1 MFLSFHHDLPW
12 VTTIAA
18 YVNLFL
24 RMTTKSNL
32 PQIVAIGLVLLLVV
46 VFLRAEGRMFICTCG
61 HFALWTSDTCSS
73 NTSQQLLDPYSF
85 THVLHGFLF
94 FWLIALL
101 FRRMSSGWQVCLA
114 LLLEGAWEVFENT
127 RFVID
132 KYRTE
137 TAALGYTGDT
147 IVNSFGDVM
156 CALVGFL
163 IAQRLGL
170 RRSLI
175 VFVLVET
182 FLILWIRDSLL
193 LQILMLVRPVEAI
206 KLWQMCV
213 QP

>member
-1 MFLSFHHDLPW
+1 M
-12 VTTIAA
+12 
-18 YVNLFL
+18 
-24 RMTTKSNL
+24 
-32 PQIVAIGLVLLLVV
+32 VAIGLVLLLVV
-46 VFLRAEGRMFICTCG
+46 VLLRAEGRMFICTCG
-61 HFALWTSDTCSS
+61 QFAVWTSDTCSS

-101 FRRMSSGWQVCLA
+101 FRRMNSSWQICLA

-147 IVNSFGDVM
+147 IVNSLGDLM
-156 CALVGFL
+156 CALVGFT
-163 IAQRLGL
+163 IARQLGL

-175 VFVLVET
+175 VFVVVEIVLLV
-182 FLILWIRDSLL
+182 WIRDSLL

>member
-1 MFLSFHHDLPW
+1 
-12 VTTIAA
+12 
-18 YVNLFL
+18 
-24 RMTTKSNL
+24 MTPKSNRPGVL
-32 PQIVAIGLVLLLVV
+32 QIVAIGLVLLLVV
-46 VFLRAEGRMFICTCG
+46 VSLRAEGHMFLCSCG

-101 FRRMSSGWQVCLA
+101 FRRLTSSWQVWPA

-147 IVNSFGDVM
+147 IVNSFGDLL
-156 CALVGFL
+156 CAFAGFM
-163 IAQRLGL
+163 IARKLGL
-170 RRSLI
+170 RWSLA
-175 VFVLVET
+175 VFVLVEL
-182 FLILWIRDSLL
+182 FLIVWIRDSLL

>member
-1 MFLSFHHDLPW
+1 
-12 VTTIAA
+12 
-18 YVNLFL
+18 
-24 RMTTKSNL
+24 MTTKSNL
-32 PQIVAIGLVLLLVV
+32 PQMVAIGVVLLLVV
-46 VFLRAEGRMFICTCG
+46 VLLRAEGRMFICACG
-61 HFALWTSDTCSS
+61 HFAVWTSDTCSS
-73 NTSQQLLDPYSF
+73 DTSQQLLDPYSF

-101 FRRMSSGWQVCLA
+101 FRRMNSSWQVCLA
-114 LLLEGAWEVFENT
+114 LLLEGAWELFENT

-147 IVNSFGDVM
+147 IVNSLGDLT
-156 CALVGFL
+156 CAFVGFM
-163 IAQRLGL
+163 IARQLGL

-175 VFVLVET
+175 VFAIVEVVLIV
-182 FLILWIRDSLL
+182 WIRDSLL
-193 LQILMLVRPVEAI
+193 LQILMLVHPAESI